1 LAKVSDV
8 ALAVAVLGIIGLIIY
23 GGFSLSKWL
32 SSLKLPNLGSL
43 FGFGSSGS
51 GGSSP
56 FSTPS
61 GEAFLLSSPLTAPL
75 GLDLWAKQYLES
87 MQKPSSYTAPA
98 STSSYTA
105 PTLTHFWQG
114 GSSPSSITSEEA
126 FLLSFPLTAP
136 LGLDLWAKQYL
147 ESMQKP
153 RSYGGE

>member
-56 FSTPS
+56 SSITS

-98 STSSYTA
+98 LTSSWQEAYQKVGISNPEQYVQQLQAQVYAEA
-105 PTLTHFWQG
+105 PSTYQQYQG
-114 GSSPSSITSEEA
+114 
-126 FLLSFPLTAP
+126 
-136 LGLDLWAKQYL
+136 QYVG
-147 ESMQKP
+147 
-153 RSYGGE
+153 YGAE

>member
-1 LAKVSDV
+1 MAKVSDV

-98 STSSYTA
+98 LTSSWQEAYQKVGISNPEQYVQQLQAQVYAEA
-105 PTLTHFWQG
+105 PSTYQQYQG
-114 GSSPSSITSEEA
+114 
-126 FLLSFPLTAP
+126 
-136 LGLDLWAKQYL
+136 QYVG
-147 ESMQKP
+147 
-153 RSYGGE
+153 YGAE

>member
-1 LAKVSDV
+1 MAKVSDV

-56 FSTPS
+56 SSITS

-75 GLDLWAKQYLES
+75 GLDLWAKQL
-87 MQKPSSYTAPA
+87 
-98 STSSYTA
+98 
-105 PTLTHFWQG
+105 
-114 GSSPSSITSEEA
+114 
-126 FLLSFPLTAP
+126 
-136 LGLDLWAKQYL
+136 L

-153 RSYGGE
+153 RSYTAPALTSSWQEAYQKVGISNPEQYVQQLQAQVYAEAPSTYQQYQGQYVGYGAE

>member
-1 LAKVSDV
+1 MAKVSDV

-61 GEAFLLSSPLTAPL
+61 GEAFLLSSPITAPL
-75 GLDLWAKQYLES
+75 GLDLWANQL
-87 MQKPSSYTAPA
+87 
-98 STSSYTA
+98 
-105 PTLTHFWQG
+105 
-114 GSSPSSITSEEA
+114 
-126 FLLSFPLTAP
+126 
-136 LGLDLWAKQYL
+136 L

-153 RSYGGE
+153 RSYTAPALTSSWQEAYQKVGISNPEQYVQQLQAQVYAEAPSTYQQYQGQYVGYGAE

>member
-75 GLDLWAKQYLES
+75 GLDLWANQL
-87 MQKPSSYTAPA
+87 
-98 STSSYTA
+98 
-105 PTLTHFWQG
+105 
-114 GSSPSSITSEEA
+114 
-126 FLLSFPLTAP
+126 
-136 LGLDLWAKQYL
+136 L

-153 RSYGGE
+153 RSYTAPALTSSWQEAYQKVGISNPEQYVQQLQAQVYAEAPSTYQQYQGQYVGYGAE